1 VTCAPFSCC
10 TSLHAP
16 QVFRAADDVIAHVCC
31 WMEVGWDDVSH
42 VYTYTRV
49 SVDGD
54 VRGQVT
60 RENVMV
66 CHVGERQRESGE

>member
-16 QVFRAADDVIAHVCC
+16 QVFRAADDVIAHVRC

-42 VYTYTRV
+42 VYTHVFQWMEVGWDDV
-49 SVDGD
+49 SH
-54 VRGQVT
+54 
-60 RENVMV
+60 V
-66 CHVGERQRESGE
+66 CTHVFQWMEMSVGR